1 MGKRK
6 SEYIFAPEKRRGGNM
21 GCVVTVLAL
30 VLAALVAVLLLNFA
44 TNTRVE
50 LMNEKVSVMGLDKTY
65 EGFTVLHISDLH
77 ASELGTDA
85 ELWRSLL
92 YSKTFHAVVLSGDM
106 VGSGGNTEPLLSL
119 IHILQELNAN
129 APIYFIA
136 GDDDPAAVISTP
148 QGTPQVLSDWVRAA
162 QQEGAIYLDTPVAQ
176 QVGKRTVWF
185 VPQYLYDVD
194 VAGMVTSLTN
204 QKADMEA
211 QGRQYEAEGGA
222 TYRALCYRL
231 DVMTRT
237 VEALKTM
244 LSTDLQIAVSHAP
257 LERDYIR
264 TSLEWANKDDVFSFR
279 SISLLLAGHY
289 CGGQWRLPGIGPVY
303 VPELGWFPADEG
315 IVGMQRINSINQ
327 YVSGGLGAS
336 EDYPIKGRLFNSPSV
351 TLLKFTA
358 TIQ

>member
-1 MGKRK
+1 MGKRR
-6 SEYIFAPEKRRGGNM
+6 SEYIFAPEKQRGGNA
-21 GCVVTVLAL
+21 GCIMTGLGL
-30 VLAALVAVLLLNFA
+30 LLAALVAVLLLNFA

-50 LMNEKVSVMGLDKTY
+50 LLNEKVPVMGLDKTY

-77 ASELGTDA
+77 ASALGSDS

-106 VGSGGNTEPLLSL
+106 VGRDGDAEPLLSL
-119 IHILQELNAN
+119 IRSLQEMNAG

-162 QQEGAIYLDTPVAQ
+162 QQEGAIYLDVPVSQ
-176 QVGKRTVWF
+176 QVGKLKVWF

-194 VAGMVTSLTN
+194 AAGMVASLTN

-222 TYRALCYRL
+222 TYRSLCYRL
-231 DVMTRT
+231 DAMTRT
-237 VEALKTM
+237 LEAQKAM
-244 LSTDLQIAVSHAP
+244 LSTDLQIAVNHAP
-257 LERDYIR
+257 LGRDYIR

-279 SISLLLAGHY
+279 GISLLLTGHY

-303 VPELGWFPADEG
+303 VPELGWFPTDAG
-315 IVGMQRINSINQ
+315 VVGMQRINSINQ

-336 EDYPIKGRLFNSPSV
+336 DEYPMKGRLFNAPSV